1 MKGARIFGITYAIVA
16 MALAVA
22 TTILQVQP
30 ALFFIE
36 MLTMNGKFPMSLVLL
51 LTALLILLPGVLTL
65 FLITLLRRKKNV
77 IPDITGKTGVILKR
91 TRALYNAAY
100 NFRVILD
107 GVEQGTVG
115 NGQSIFVDL
124 TSGKHVISI
133 KGFKTSDYEFDL
145 KFGTVL
151 KVETKVQEEG
161 IKANILIVA
170 TDTPDQ

>member
-1 MKGARIFGITYAIVA
+1 MKAARIFGISYAIVA
-16 MALAVA
+16 MVIAGA
-22 TTILQVQP
+22 TTVLQVQP
-30 ALFFIE
+30 ALVFID
-36 MLTMNGKFPMSLVLL
+36 MLTVSGKFPGSLVFL
-51 LTALLILLPGVLTL
+51 LTALLILIPGVLIL
-65 FLITLLRRKKNV
+65 VIVNLLQRKKNV
-77 IPDITGKTGVILKR
+77 IPDTTGKTGVILKR

-115 NGQSIFVDL
+115 NGQSIFLEL

-151 KVETKVQEEG
+151 KVETRVQEEG
-161 IKANILIVA
+161 IKANILIV
-170 TDTPDQ
+170 TTNTSDQ